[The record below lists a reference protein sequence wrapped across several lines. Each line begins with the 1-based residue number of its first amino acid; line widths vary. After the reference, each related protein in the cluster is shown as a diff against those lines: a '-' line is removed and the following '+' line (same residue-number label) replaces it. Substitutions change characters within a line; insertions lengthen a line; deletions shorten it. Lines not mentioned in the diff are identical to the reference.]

1 MPTSAEARHKNC
13 SVEAQPRCYKGELNL
28 ATSGI
33 ERKSKL
39 KVMKLLYLTKVI
51 HEYKFEMY
59 LKVILKNN
67 PQVISLSSV
76 STFTLC
82 LPPVKQKSTE
92 PSGGRTFG

>member
-28 ATSGI
+28 ARI
-33 ERKSKL
+33 ERTPKL

-51 HEYKFEMY
+51 HEYKFKMY

-76 STFTLC
+76 STFTLF